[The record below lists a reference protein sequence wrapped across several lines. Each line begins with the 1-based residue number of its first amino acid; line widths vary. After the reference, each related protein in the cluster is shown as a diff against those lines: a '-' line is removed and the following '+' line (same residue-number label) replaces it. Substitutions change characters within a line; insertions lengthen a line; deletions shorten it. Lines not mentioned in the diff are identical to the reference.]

1 MGPQLQESIMA
12 NIEIVNDTS
21 ENTISIDLTRLTVT
35 QIVRFPSGNFYKHTS
50 KPLPTLEEARSW
62 ARFLS

>member
-1 MGPQLQESIMA
+1 MA